1 MKRHRRFEFL
11 AGEYL
16 KKEGYEVEVTPGVAD
31 WGVDVFAEKE
41 GISYVVQAKMYG
53 DCKTKI
59 TRSMMMELY
68 GVMHY
73 FDCQRSMMI
82 YNGRIMPDALQVAEK
97 LGIQLVYLDQ
107 HRLDQLLPEVSLEE
121 TADTFN
127 TLWQEIR
134 QLEGNTIVN
143 NRGTSYIILKVTD
156 GDITYTNQKGNR
168 YRESADLFRR
178 ILARVQ
184 SYGSIQQSQLRG
196 EFGTYASAFVTTVF
210 SATNSCKVTANPNT
224 IRLKLP

>member
-1 MKRHRRFEFL
+1 MCTIATAK
-11 AGEYL
+11 
-16 KKEGYEVEVTPGVAD
+16 
-31 WGVDVFAEKE
+31 
-41 GISYVVQAKMYG
+41 VQPKYN
-53 DCKTKI
+53 C
-59 TRSMMMELY
+59 Y
-68 GVMHY
+68 NVY
-73 FDCQRSMMI
+73 FNECLLMI

>member
-1 MKRHRRFEFL
+1 MKRHRSFEFL

-16 KKEGYEVEVTPGVAD
+16 KKEGYEVEVTQGVAD
-31 WGVDVFAEKE
+31 WGVDVFAEKD
-41 GISYVVQAKMYG
+41 GIRIAVQAKMYG
-53 DCKTKI
+53 DCKTCI
-59 TRSMMMELY
+59 TRRMMMELY

-107 HRLDQLLPEVSLEE
+107 HRLDQLLPEVSFEE

-156 GDITYTNQKGNR
+156 GDTNQKGNR

>member
-16 KKEGYEVEVTPGVAD
+16 KKEGYEVEVTQGVAD
-31 WGVDVFAEKE
+31 WGVDVFAKKD
-41 GISYVVQAKMYG
+41 GIRIAVQAKMYG
-53 DCKTKI
+53 DCKTSI
-59 TRSMMMELY
+59 TRRMMMELY

-73 FDCQRSMMI
+73 FDCQRAMLI
-82 YNGRIMPDALQVAEK
+82 YNGRIMADALQVAEK

-127 TLWQEIR
+127 TLWHEIR
-134 QLEGNTIVN
+134 QLEGKTIIN
-143 NRGTSYIILKVTD
+143 NRGTRYDILKVTD
-156 GDITYTNQKGNR
+156 GDITYTNQNGKR
-168 YRESADLFRR
+168 HRESADLFRR
-178 ILARVQ
+178 ILSRVQ

-196 EFGTYASAFVTTVF
+196 EFGTYASAFISTVF
-210 SATNSCKVTANPNT
+210 ANIPSCKVILNPTT
-224 IRLKLP
+224 IMII